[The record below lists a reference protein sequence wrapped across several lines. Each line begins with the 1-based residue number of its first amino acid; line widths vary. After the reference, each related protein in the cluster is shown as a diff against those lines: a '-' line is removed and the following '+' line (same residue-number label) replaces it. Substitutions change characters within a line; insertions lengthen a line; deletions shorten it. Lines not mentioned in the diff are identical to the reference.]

1 VLNEEGDAR
10 AALPSAEEI
19 VSPPRMCI
27 TMGGYMTPLL
37 VVFLFF
43 FSSGVVVACGVND
56 ITTRNR
62 SCHVRNIGTAAVTIS
77 STPITLGSGDG
88 VPAYTRLLGGRHKE

>member
-1 VLNEEGDAR
+1 VYYNGWLHDPFVG
-10 AALPSAEEI
+10 
-19 VSPPRMCI
+19 C
-27 TMGGYMTPLL
+27 
-37 VVFLFF
+37 VFVF